1 MPTCPKCRTQYPE
14 GTSLCATDNEPLLPD
29 EAFSGVDPDLEAGQ
43 VVGEYEVE
51 GKLGEGGFGTVYKGV
66 HPLIGKRV
74 AIKVLNREFSANPEI
89 VSRFISEARAVNQIQ
104 HRNIIDI
111 FSFGQLEDK
120 RQYFVME
127 MLEGM
132 PLDGYLS
139 ERGRLPVEEAVAIL
153 RPISRALDAAHAQG
167 IAHRDL
173 KPENIFLSF
182 FDDGQ
187 PFPKLLDFGIAKL
200 MGDHTSGHKT
210 GTGMPIGTP
219 YYMSPEQCRGRGV
232 DHRTDVYS
240 FGVMLFELLTG
251 NRPFQGE
258 EMMDLMLK
266 HMSDTPP
273 SITTLAPELRP
284 ELDQPLLHMMAKEAS
299 ARPQTVSEA
308 LEQFARVAG
317 SAGYSVESVAFSSA
331 GKGAMGSNAAMGSGA
346 TVRAPT
352 PIFTPAS
359 VAQTVA
365 GTTASTGATLPAK
378 TEQGKKGTIIAVA
391 GVVLVG
397 VAAAAVV
404 MFTGSKPEPEP
415 TGAAPP
421 VASPDPGAVEAPAA
435 EEEPKVDPA
444 AVEAPVVSKTIELT
458 VESKPDLVDVFVGKK
473 KLGDSS
479 KPFEID
485 RAEEPVELE
494 FKANGYFPKKLEVTP
509 KANSVVS
516 VTLKR
521 IPTKKTVTKKK
532 SEIEF

>member
-1 MPTCPKCRTQYPE
+1 MPTCPKCRTQYPD
-14 GTSLCATDNEPLLPD
+14 GTSVCAVDNEPLLPD

-43 VVGEYEVE
+43 VVGEYQVE

-132 PLDGYLS
+132 PLDTYLS
-139 ERGRLPVEEAVAIL
+139 RRGRLPVEEAVAVL
-153 RPISRALDAAHAQG
+153 RPISRALDAAHGQG

-182 FDDGQ
+182 LEDGA

-219 YYMSPEQCRGRGV
+219 FYMSPEQCRGRGV
-232 DHRTDVYS
+232 DHRTDIYS
-240 FGVMLFELLTG
+240 FGVMLFELLG
-251 NRPFQGE
+251 GERPFGGE

-266 HMSDTPP
+266 HIGETPP
-273 SITTLAPELRP
+273 SITSVAPELRA
-284 ELDQPLLHMMAKEAS
+284 ELDAPLLHMMSKEAAERPASVS
-299 ARPQTVSEA
+299 AA
-308 LEQFARVAG
+308 LEEFAQVAG
-317 SAGYSVESVAFSSA
+317 AAGYAVDAVAFSSSKTA
-331 GKGAMGSNAAMGSGA
+331 SAPGGQTSSSSE
-346 TVRAPT
+346 TVRALT
-352 PIFTPAS
+352 PMVTPAA
-359 VAQTVA
+359 VAPTVA
-365 GTTASTGATLPAK
+365 GTTASTGATLPVQV
-378 TEQGKKGTIIAVA
+378 ERKGRGAMV
-391 GVVLVG
+391 GVVVG
-397 VAAAAVV
+397 VAVV
-404 MFTGSKPEPEP
+404 ALGAGAFVMLGSGGAEPQA
-415 TGAAPP
+415 AAPP
-421 VASPDPGAVEAPAA
+421 APPPPPPPEETAAPKKPAVEVVPTVAKPALP
-435 EEEPKVDPA
+435 ER
-444 AVEAPVVSKTIELT
+444 IELT
-458 VESKPDLVDVFVGKK
+458 VDSKPKVVEVFVGDD
-473 KLGDSS
+473 KLGDS
-479 KPFEID
+479 KAPIEMARGD
-485 RAEEPVELE
+485 MPVELV
-494 FKANGYFPKKLEVTP
+494 FKAAGYLPKTLEVTP

-516 VTLKR
+516 VSLVR
-521 IPTKKTVTKKK
+521 IPVRTKATKKKK